1 MDISSNPWVITAA
14 DVAAGPVTVWAL
26 GQMIKG
32 IEVEF
37 TQYINT
43 TDNAVVNQAN
53 GKLLAF
59 LKGAGDL
66 QTVRTGRLPGPFNGI
81 VIPVNGITATGTVR
95 IYHD

>member
-14 DVAAGPVTVWAL
+14 DVAAGPVTVWPL
-26 GQMIKG
+26 TGMIIK

-37 TQYINT
+37 TQYTNA
-43 TDNAVVNQAN
+43 TDTALINQAN

-66 QTVRTGRLPGPFNGI
+66 QTVRTGVMPGPFNG
-81 VIPVNGITATGTVR
+81 VIIPQAGITLTGTVR
-95 IYHD
+95 IFHY